1 MARLSDKEFSLRY
14 ELTQL
19 QRDRNRLERLKERTD
34 ADLLET
40 RQRIKAIKDELS
52 EKPKPKKKAAPKVSA
67 KKLIEKIEKNE
78 KTFEAEDVD
87 LNEGSEKE
95 QTHKVKLNAD
105 SLVALEDS
113 VELEEKKPEIQQGF
127 KNAKIRK
134 TSELK
139 VEVKE
144 KKPVEKKTKEKE
156 DEKIDPAE

>member
-1 MARLSDKEFSLRY
+1 MIPFIRRIKMVRLSDKEFSLRY

-40 RQRIKAIKDELS
+40 RQRIKAIKDELA
-52 EKPKPKKKAAPKVSA
+52 EKPKPKKKEEDW
-67 KKLIEKIEKNE
+67 KKTEPVLKDDDI
-78 KTFEAEDVD
+78 D
-87 LNEGSEKE
+87 LNGKKISE
-95 QTHKVKLNAD
+95 VKIDAD

-156 DEKIDPAE
+156 DEKTDSA

>member
-52 EKPKPKKKAAPKVSA
+52 EKPKPKKKTAPKKEAVKKEEAAPK
-67 KKLIEKIEKNE
+67 KLVNCKHVLTPASEEEKI
-78 KTFEAEDVD
+78 
-87 LNEGSEKE
+87 SE
-95 QTHKVKLNAD
+95 VKIDAD

-156 DEKIDPAE
+156 DEKTDSA

>member
-1 MARLSDKEFSLRY
+1 MVRLSDKEFSLRY

-40 RQRIKAIKDELS
+40 RQRIKAIKDELA
-52 EKPKPKKKAAPKVSA
+52 EKPKPKKKEEDW
-67 KKLIEKIEKNE
+67 KKTEPVLKDDDI
-78 KTFEAEDVD
+78 D
-87 LNEGSEKE
+87 LNGKKISE
-95 QTHKVKLNAD
+95 VKIDAD

-156 DEKIDPAE
+156 DEKTDSA